1 MDNQIKLLRL
11 GWKAGMAFLVAVS
24 LVAGGLFM
32 SLKSASAG
40 SPNLT
45 LLYLGNNNNDSSDS
59 WDHDVTLTSGQ
70 QVQLYAEIHN
80 TNVPSTA
87 NNVKVKATLPGGTFT
102 DGSSTA
108 TLTAD
113 NASSVSD
120 SVALHITG
128 GGQLN
133 YVPGST
139 VLTWDPNGD
148 GNYEYNLTP
157 VADGIVDGGFTLPSG
172 LNGCNQYIAQ
182 VAFLAQVTGP
192 SPTPSPTPT
201 PSPSPTVAPS
211 PSPTPAA
218 GGDNNN
224 NNNNNNDIDIDIDN
238 NQTQTVNVSGGVTTA
253 SVPVKQPETG
263 VGVLGMTAMFGAAP
277 LGLALSRYGRGRLMT
292 TRKEEDLAEIA
303 NGLVNTRLGK
313 NNQV

>member
-1 MDNQIKLLRL
+1 M
-11 GWKAGMAFLVAVS
+11 VAVS
-24 LVAGGLFM
+24 LVAGGLFL
-32 SLKSASAG
+32 SLKSVSAG

-87 NNVKVKATLPGGTFT
+87 NNVKVKATLPSGTFT

-128 GGQLN
+128 GGQ
-133 YVPGST
+133 
-139 VLTWDPNGD
+139 
-148 GNYEYNLTP
+148 LTP

-303 NGLVNTRLGK
+303 NGLVNTRRGK

>member
-1 MDNQIKLLRL
+1 M
-11 GWKAGMAFLVAVS
+11 VAVS
-24 LVAGGLFM
+24 LVAGGLFL
-32 SLKSASAG
+32 SLKSVSAG

-87 NNVKVKATLPGGTFT
+87 NNVKVKATLPSGTFT

-148 GNYEYNLTP
+148 GNYEYDLTP

-303 NGLVNTRLGK
+303 NGLVNTRRGK

>member
-1 MDNQIKLLRL
+1 M
-11 GWKAGMAFLVAVS
+11 VAVS
-24 LVAGGLFM
+24 LVAGGLFL
-32 SLKSASAG
+32 SLKSVSAG

-87 NNVKVKATLPGGTFT
+87 NNVKVKATLPSGTFT

-303 NGLVNTRLGK
+303 NGLVNTRRGK

>member
-1 MDNQIKLLRL
+1 M
-11 GWKAGMAFLVAVS
+11 VAVS
-24 LVAGGLFM
+24 LVAGGLFL
-32 SLKSASAG
+32 SLKSVSAG

-172 LNGCNQYIAQ
+172 LNGWNQYIAQ

-303 NGLVNTRLGK
+303 NGLVNTRRGK